1 MTSKRPEDGSAA
13 AAKVTAQR
21 GNRSWTAKWF
31 MLLLGNDIRN
41 LAFLL
46 VLFPIVIA
54 VAVFYHSASHLV
66 GLTSGAGRPT
76 HVATTCHRSAAAN
89 EKGPAGLPVKVSSA
103 TGTAA
108 ILNIYIGR
116 HSYQGVGKTGPLAI
130 ENGGALCPNS
140 ILRIETGDFVPSSG
154 PALLSTQIRTWAQV
168 SNSGTFVTIWV
179 VYAPHR
185 GRLSDP
191 GLYAG
196 SVSLDSRVAQGG
208 NVPVRIHI
216 EYQKIDLAIAFS
228 LLAAFGGFT
237 WAWLLH
243 SATGGDSKKGYFFRS
258 LTLCLA
264 VVLAAAIPIVNVQ
277 VLSKPDWQGSL
288 TEYISLGTLVGAAAI
303 AATPTLRALALPGR
317 LGRQTTNPSPPTD
330 PSTLTPSER

>member
-1 MTSKRPEDGSAA
+1 MVSKRPQDRSAA

-21 GNRSWTAKWF
+21 GATKWF
-31 MLLLGNDIRN
+31 MQLLGNDIRN

-54 VAVFYHSASHLV
+54 VVVFYHSASHLV
-66 GLTSGAGRPT
+66 GLTSGTGRPT
-76 HVATTCHRSAAAN
+76 HVATTCHRPAAN
-89 EKGPAGLPVKVSSA
+89 GKSPDGLPVKVSSA

-140 ILRIETGDFVPSSG
+140 ILRIETADFVPSNG
-154 PALLSTQIRTWAQV
+154 PALLSTQVRTWAQV

-277 VLSKPDWQGSL
+277 VLSRPDWQGSL

-317 LGRQTTNPSPPTD
+317 LGRQTTNASPPTAD
-330 PSTLTPSER
+330 TEPQNAA